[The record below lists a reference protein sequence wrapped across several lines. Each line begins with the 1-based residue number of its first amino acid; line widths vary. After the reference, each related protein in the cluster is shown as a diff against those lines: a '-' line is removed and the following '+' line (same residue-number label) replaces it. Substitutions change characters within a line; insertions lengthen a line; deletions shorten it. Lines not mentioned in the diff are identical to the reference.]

1 MTGSPNVYPDT
12 ALSFRRIGAMGM
24 RYVFLLRS
32 SWTRIVELAY
42 WPLMQMIMWGFMT
55 EFLRKS
61 DSQVLQAA
69 GVLIAAVLLWDVMFR
84 SNIGVAVSFLEEM
97 WSRNL
102 AQLFASPLR
111 PYEWALSLLFISL
124 VRTVIGVIPAALLAI
139 PLYHYSIFEMGL
151 PLLAFFTSLMLFGG
165 AVGLMVSGIVLR
177 YGMGAESLAWVGIF
191 LVAPITG
198 IYYPVSVL
206 PDWLQPVAWAPAV
219 DPCVRG
225 HARGAGHGS
234 IPNRSFRQ
242 RDAAECDLHG
252 HRAGGLPLYFPHR
265 AREGPAGSDRR
276 IERPVVL
283 TGRAIEIER
292 DRFDVAGV
300 DLGNAGVGQRI
311 PELGVSHRN
320 PHPLQLDRKRNHEI
334 PIGIFGHFSVKP
346 DDALAHMFELV
357 VIDLCAGRRDGVGHA
372 APPQQADA
380 FRKQGAVAAFREE
393 TGAFAK
399 SAMFALHR
407 GPPVSDRLVLGP
419 VGNALEPRR
428 ADSCVFGS
436 AQRVVGVGEG
446 AVMREF
452 LVQRFESFENV
463 RTGHS
468 LVNGRKIRQQILD
481 GTDKKAARIAKRR
494 IPDFLTGLTQNPESI
509 RFRRSIRESQ
519 YVRNTSASPANRG
532 ETFSI
537 RARRLAL
544 AVIPRR

>member
-1 MTGSPNVYPDT
+1 MTGSPNIYPDT

-206 PDWLQPVAWAPAV
+206 PDWLQPVAWA
-219 DPCVRG
+219 
-225 HARGAGHGS
+225 
-234 IPNRSFRQ
+234 
-242 RDAAECDLHG
+242 
-252 HRAGGLPLYFPHR
+252 LPSTHVFEGM
-265 AREGPAGSDRR
+265 RE
-276 IERPVVL
+276 VL
-283 TGRAIEIER
+283 A
-292 DRFDVAGV
+292 
-300 DLGNAGVGQRI
+300 
-311 PELGVSHRN
+311 
-320 PHPLQLDRKRNHEI
+320 
-334 PIGIFGHFSVKP
+334 
-346 DDALAHMFELV
+346 
-357 VIDLCAGRRDGVGHA
+357 
-372 APPQQADA
+372 
-380 FRKQGAVAAFREE
+380 
-393 TGAFAK
+393 TGAFRTDLFVN
-399 SAMFALHR
+399 AML
-407 GPPVSDRLVLGP
+407 L
-419 VGNALEPRR
+419 NAIYMAIGL
-428 ADSCVFGS
+428 AVFLYIFHI
-436 AQRVVGVGEG
+436 ARVKGL
-446 AVMREF
+446 
-452 LVQRFESFENV
+452 LVQ
-463 RTGHS
+463 TG
-468 LVNGRKIRQQILD
+468 
-481 GTDKKAARIAKRR
+481 
-494 IPDFLTGLTQNPESI
+494 E
-509 RFRRSIRESQ
+509 
-519 YVRNTSASPANRG
+519 
-532 ETFSI
+532 
-537 RARRLAL
+537 
-544 AVIPRR
+544 

>member
-1 MTGSPNVYPDT
+1 MTGSPNIYPDT

-206 PDWLQPVAWAPAV
+206 PDWLQPVAWA
-219 DPCVRG
+219 
-225 HARGAGHGS
+225 
-234 IPNRSFRQ
+234 
-242 RDAAECDLHG
+242 
-252 HRAGGLPLYFPHR
+252 LPSTHVFEGM
-265 AREGPAGSDRR
+265 RE
-276 IERPVVL
+276 VL
-283 TGRAIEIER
+283 A
-292 DRFDVAGV
+292 
-300 DLGNAGVGQRI
+300 
-311 PELGVSHRN
+311 
-320 PHPLQLDRKRNHEI
+320 
-334 PIGIFGHFSVKP
+334 
-346 DDALAHMFELV
+346 
-357 VIDLCAGRRDGVGHA
+357 
-372 APPQQADA
+372 
-380 FRKQGAVAAFREE
+380 
-393 TGAFAK
+393 TGAFRTDLFVN
-399 SAMFALHR
+399 AML
-407 GPPVSDRLVLGP
+407 L
-419 VGNALEPRR
+419 NAIYIAIGL
-428 ADSCVFGS
+428 AVFLYIFHI
-436 AQRVVGVGEG
+436 ARVKGL
-446 AVMREF
+446 
-452 LVQRFESFENV
+452 LVQ
-463 RTGHS
+463 TG
-468 LVNGRKIRQQILD
+468 
-481 GTDKKAARIAKRR
+481 
-494 IPDFLTGLTQNPESI
+494 E
-509 RFRRSIRESQ
+509 
-519 YVRNTSASPANRG
+519 
-532 ETFSI
+532 
-537 RARRLAL
+537 
-544 AVIPRR
+544 

>member
-1 MTGSPNVYPDT
+1 MTGSPNIYPDT

-206 PDWLQPVAWAPAV
+206 PDWLQPVAWALPSTHV
-219 DPCVRG
+219 FEG
-225 HARGAGHGS
+225 M
-234 IPNRSFRQ
+234 
-242 RDAAECDLHG
+242 
-252 HRAGGLPLYFPHR
+252 RA
-265 AREGPAGSDRR
+265 
-276 IERPVVL
+276 
-283 TGRAIEIER
+283 
-292 DRFDVAGV
+292 
-300 DLGNAGVGQRI
+300 
-311 PELGVSHRN
+311 
-320 PHPLQLDRKRNHEI
+320 
-334 PIGIFGHFSVKP
+334 
-346 DDALAHMFELV
+346 ALAEGVFRT
-357 VIDLCAGRRDGVGHA
+357 DLFFNAVG
-372 APPQQADA
+372 
-380 FRKQGAVAAFREE
+380 
-393 TGAFAK
+393 
-399 SAMFALHR
+399 L
-407 GPPVSDRLVLGP
+407 
-419 VGNALEPRR
+419 NAL
-428 ADSCVFGS
+428 
-436 AQRVVGVGEG
+436 
-446 AVMREF
+446 F
-452 LVQRFESFENV
+452 LAAGLAIF
-463 RTGHS
+463 
-468 LVNGRKIRQQILD
+468 L
-481 GTDKKAARIAKRR
+481 GTFRIARR
-494 IPDFLTGLTQNPESI
+494 HGLLMQI
-509 RFRRSIRESQ
+509 
-519 YVRNTSASPANRG
+519 G
-532 ETFSI
+532 E
-537 RARRLAL
+537 
-544 AVIPRR
+544 

>member
-1 MTGSPNVYPDT
+1 MTGSPNIYPDT

-206 PDWLQPVAWAPAV
+206 PDWLQPVAWA
-219 DPCVRG
+219 
-225 HARGAGHGS
+225 
-234 IPNRSFRQ
+234 
-242 RDAAECDLHG
+242 
-252 HRAGGLPLYFPHR
+252 LPSTHVFEGM
-265 AREGPAGSDRR
+265 RE
-276 IERPVVL
+276 VL
-283 TGRAIEIER
+283 A
-292 DRFDVAGV
+292 
-300 DLGNAGVGQRI
+300 
-311 PELGVSHRN
+311 
-320 PHPLQLDRKRNHEI
+320 
-334 PIGIFGHFSVKP
+334 
-346 DDALAHMFELV
+346 
-357 VIDLCAGRRDGVGHA
+357 
-372 APPQQADA
+372 
-380 FRKQGAVAAFREE
+380 
-393 TGAFAK
+393 TGAFRIDLFVN
-399 SAMFALHR
+399 AML
-407 GPPVSDRLVLGP
+407 L
-419 VGNALEPRR
+419 NAIYMAIGL
-428 ADSCVFGS
+428 AVFLYIFHI
-436 AQRVVGVGEG
+436 ARVKGL
-446 AVMREF
+446 
-452 LVQRFESFENV
+452 LVQ
-463 RTGHS
+463 TG
-468 LVNGRKIRQQILD
+468 
-481 GTDKKAARIAKRR
+481 
-494 IPDFLTGLTQNPESI
+494 E
-509 RFRRSIRESQ
+509 
-519 YVRNTSASPANRG
+519 
-532 ETFSI
+532 
-537 RARRLAL
+537 
-544 AVIPRR
+544 